1 MWIELF
7 EDANFDIEM
16 LRNKLH
22 EGSADVTRLETELL
36 DVVQELG
43 SLKERLALTRPEE
56 DNAHALA
63 HDEVEADL
71 HDKAKL
77 QLQQAEGLKMIE
89 DTKKAL
95 ETTHHAHVS
104 ETRALADE
112 QMQLELLEE
121 EEQSLQAEVTDVVQ
135 ALTEAEHGL
144 AQAVEQEEQIVHQ
157 LVVHENV
164 SATAEVHLEQ
174 LTEVLYPSFLSIVC
188 SVRFA
193 LLHVPPSHG
202 PTLCPFLGNSAFSF
216 ARPCSGTL
224 SASWSVG

>member
-1 MWIELF
+1 VADELGAIRRVWIELF

-95 ETTHHAHVS
+95 ETTQHAHVS

-193 LLHVPPSHG
+193 LCSAPCPSLSRAH
-202 PTLCPFLGNSAFSF
+202 PLPLLGQ
-216 ARPCSGTL
+216 
-224 SASWSVG
+224 